1 MRLSWSKIPPL
12 KRQSCGQGGLRSWA
26 SRPRRCGARGGG
38 GGSAWG
44 SSPPPP
50 EALRCRLCAGPRKE
64 RSVRVAKTTGTSG
77 RRPWTE
83 SAPWPDPICGP
94 AADASFESRRSAR
107 RFRPSNP
114 RALPCRSGAV
124 AARDKPSRPSPAR
137 RRFRPRP
144 ERPAHRVSRHRPSG
158 VGPIRDSG
166 CAARARRA
174 AARGQPR
181 PDAPYPSHS
190 RQVILSES
198 AYPSQPSRV
207 PQSELIC
214 PGPSIRVSQSESVNP
229 SQGQGQGGRERASD
243 ASRNVRDH
251 GP

>member
-1 MRLSWSKIPPL
+1 MGREACGAGPHGRAAAALVVVVVAPGDPAPPL
-12 KRQSCGQGGLRSWA
+12 PRHSAAGSALDPGKSAA
-26 SRPRRCGARGGG
+26 SESPRRPGPVAGVLGRSLRRGLIR
-38 GGSAWG
+38 S
-44 SSPPPP
+44 
-50 EALRCRLCAGPRKE
+50 AGPR
-64 RSVRVAKTTGTSG
+64 RIHV
-77 RRPWTE
+77 
-83 SAPWPDPICGP
+83 
-94 AADASFESRRSAR
+94 FESRRSAR
-107 RFRPSNP
+107 RFRPSCAH
-114 RALPCRSGAV
+114 ALLCRSGAV

-158 VGPIRDSG
+158 VGPIRDSD

-243 ASRNVRDH
+243 ASRNFRDH